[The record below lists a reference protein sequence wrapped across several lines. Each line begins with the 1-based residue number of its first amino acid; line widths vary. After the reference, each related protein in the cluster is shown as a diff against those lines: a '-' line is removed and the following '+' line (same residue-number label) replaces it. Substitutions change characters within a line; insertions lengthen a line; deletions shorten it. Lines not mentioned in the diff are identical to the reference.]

1 MRLFYQK
8 EVKMSTVYT
17 TSTRHSPPATL
28 TIPLTAH
35 HIRFTVRA
43 VTPIVF
49 NDFKGS
55 ALRGAF
61 ATVLRRTFCPQGERD
76 PMTEQYHQALC
87 PVCRLLGW
95 DGDEETSGDVRRAYA
110 IEPPL
115 TDQSHFA
122 PGDTFTFGAALYG
135 DSWSLFPY
143 VALAAGGMG
152 EFGVGKKVASGEWQG
167 ASGAPRGLPRGAGG
181 AGDGGR
187 ERGERGRFVVE
198 QIEAVNPLTGERLVM
213 MAPGEHMVR
222 TETLPITQAQVD
234 VATAQWLPHL
244 AAQGNQLTIAFL
256 TPTRL
261 TIQGDHIAKQPDF
274 FPLIKQT
281 VLRLLDLAAQHG
293 GGRPTI
299 NGEAFALRG
308 DLYQYAD
315 QVELVAD
322 HTQWWDAKGH
332 SSRLGR
338 QQVLGGFVGHATYH
352 APDWRPLLPWLLWGQ
367 STHVGKNIVKGCG
380 IYQVVGGEGRVAGG
394 GYSPTAPH
402 HPPPTTT

>member
-1 MRLFYQK
+1 MSSMYT
-8 EVKMSTVYT
+8 MSTVDSPST
-17 TSTRHSPPATL
+17 TRSSPLATTPPATL
-28 TIPLTAH
+28 HIPLSAH

-43 VTPIVF
+43 TTPLVF
-49 NDFKGS
+49 SDFKGS

-76 PMTEQYHQALC
+76 PATEQVHQALC
-87 PVCRLLGW
+87 PVCRLLSW

-135 DSWSLFPY
+135 DSWALFPY

-152 EFGVGKKVASGEWQG
+152 EFGVGKKVV
-167 ASGAPRGLPRGAGG
+167 SGAGAGG
-181 AGDGGR
+181 EWRGAP
-187 ERGERGRFVVE
+187 GERGRFVVE
-198 QIEAVNPLTGERLVM
+198 QIEAVNGLTGARLVM
-213 MAPGEHMVR
+213 MGPGEQLVR
-222 TETLPITQAQVD
+222 TETLPITQEQVAA
-234 VATAQWLPHL
+234 ATVQWLPHL
-244 AAQGNQLTIAFL
+244 AAQGNRLTIAFL

-261 TIQGDHIAKQPDF
+261 TVQGDHIAKQPDF

-299 NGEAFALRG
+299 NGEALVLKR
-308 DLYQYAD
+308 DIYHYAD

-322 HTQWWDAKGH
+322 HTHWWDAKGH

-338 QQVLGGFVGHATYH
+338 QQVLGGFVGHATYV
-352 APDWRPLLPWLLWGQ
+352 APDWEPLLPWLLWGQ

-380 IYQVVGGEGRVAGG
+380 IYQVVGGE
-394 GYSPTAPH
+394 
-402 HPPPTTT
+402 